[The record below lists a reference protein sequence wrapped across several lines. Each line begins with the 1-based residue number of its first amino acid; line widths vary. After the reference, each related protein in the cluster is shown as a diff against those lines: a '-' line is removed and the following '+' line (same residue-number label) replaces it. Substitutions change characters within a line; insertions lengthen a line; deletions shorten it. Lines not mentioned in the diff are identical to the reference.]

1 MNTIYRIVWSKVL
14 NTWVVASEL
23 AKGKQKTASGRSL
36 SIAQHSASRLSR
48 YFKLHFLATA
58 ILSAFTAIPAYAI
71 SPSECAASSSCVS
84 VSSFTELRN
93 ALTTGDKTTI
103 LFLNDIKL
111 TGNIDVKLTENTK
124 QNIVIDGG
132 GYKLD
137 TGTSSFNF
145 NNLNNAN
152 WANESTFTVS
162 NLSGLVSSTSIGN
175 YIFKTDANASTK
187 INIILDDIGSV
198 TDSMI
203 AVLGNMGNAV
213 AQNTSS
219 ELTFGNITSPVAL
232 TFGTNHQLAQANKI
246 NFTGK
251 LTINATT
258 GSYPAVFWSNASPAE
273 SIIRFTADAD
283 VSIKTPNLTN
293 GAGSSNKHYQYLM
306 DDGAAFSLTSDQNI
320 FGSDNNGL
328 VLGSYDPVN
337 GFGNGVSLRIARFN
351 GTNFTAGDGVSN
363 SGGISTGY
371 DNGPTGNKD
380 VVFNLA
386 GGSLIN
392 ISGTTSN
399 GILATKTGTGNS
411 SNIYLASGGELI
423 TGTGISAAHAGSGN
437 IVLENKT
444 GGKITA
450 VTGIK
455 AVHSGTGSASLEN
468 HGDITSTANGISVS
482 SANQQ
487 TVNINNT
494 GGTINATSGNAVESL
509 LKAQI
514 NMLGGVINTSG
525 SATAFKLNDGTH
537 QLTDI
542 TVNLNGTGNMFAKT
556 AAAQAALTGVTLN
569 VLNGTGLSD
578 ISGLTFK
585 AGQKGNNTI
594 NVNGSGTGIALT
606 NTALSGLNSDALDI
620 NVNDAGN
627 GIVTTG
633 GGVDLSNSK
642 LTVNVTSPE
651 GTALSIADGSS
662 NITTIG
668 QNIQLNA
675 AGATAL
681 SFTGT
686 AGRTLINNGTIGG
699 DVKFAGNAAQTITNN
714 GTLSGSLT
722 TGNGND
728 ILTLGAGSKSTG
740 AINLGNGNNQ
750 VNIDNGADIH
760 SVTTGSGDD
769 IFTLNN
775 LTQGSSYLGDIDSG
789 SGNNTL
795 NFNHSADTLKNET
808 TLRGFSNINLTDSDI
823 TLAADSNI
831 SGGTV
836 LLDKNS
842 QLQFGNTFNGI
853 LNASLGHLAAGDGNA
868 VVSNNAAVTLS
879 KANTFTG
886 NWLIAQG
893 GTLTAG
899 NSNQLDGSSLTVDGT
914 LNLSGISELNNAL
927 TGSGKLAVDGGG
939 NNFRFGALTGNAYTG
954 HVQLKNAL
962 FSLSGQNTQSLAH
975 ASLTNSSGTTLTIGN
990 GEQAVGNLD
999 LNGGKTQFTGDG
1011 KIATGTLNVS
1021 SNGIIQ
1027 VDPLLNTAGNLLDAD
1042 TGTNSQLISSNN
1054 TLTAEELARLSL
1066 QDLSG
1071 NALQNNVTSAV
1082 IQNGETVADGVYN
1095 YALSGAGTGLSLSS
1109 QLDSLTL
1116 LTGKILT
1123 LSTQGAVNSDK
1134 ALTARLSGAGA
1145 LAIDAGAETLT
1156 INNSGN
1162 NYTGN
1167 TLVRTGTLALGS
1179 DNALGQTSSLNVNAN
1194 AAANLAGHTQTTGA
1208 LENAGLVTLGNGG
1221 VLNSG
1226 AMSNNG
1232 TVDLTGGTLNLSAG
1246 GTSSATGGL
1255 TGNGTLSVTGGDL
1268 SVSAANSGLAG
1279 TTQIGKNASVTL
1291 RDNGTLGTAAVAVT
1305 GTLNLLADNL
1315 TLVNALS
1322 GDGQVSTQAAVTLS
1336 GDNRS
1341 FTGEHHL
1348 NSNGKLAV
1356 SQAQNLGADSATVHL
1371 DVAGAA
1377 LVLSN
1382 LSGSIHNALYG
1393 VSGTTVSV
1401 TGGSKAEMTADNSG
1415 FLGNW
1420 QVSGD
1425 SLLRVAAGNNLGKDS
1440 SVNLAAAGDTL
1451 QLAGYQGIFAN
1462 NVSGSGLLS
1471 LTDSAAVTLDSTQ
1484 KLGADLAVGIADNS
1498 ALTLSDLAGFDHAL
1512 TGSGTLNIS
1521 RHNAADTFDFGSKT
1535 GTAFAGNVSLKN
1547 TTFDLTAGNTAAL
1560 SNATLTAGTDSTV
1573 RAGQQDSTLHNL
1585 TVDGGTLEFEGG
1597 APQSKATGIINADTL
1612 ALNKGTVSVSGTA
1625 EWNNEAPA
1633 LSLLEQDRGNI
1644 MQTLINAGQ
1653 VSGTTADIGLVIN
1666 GVTVGS
1672 DNQAVQSAVKQD
1684 GTTVANATH
1693 NYGLST
1699 ANNSGGHGLFVK
1711 YKLSALELLTD
1722 GTDALRLT
1730 TEAGADANRTLNAL
1744 LTGSGGLQ
1752 VDASRGALTL
1762 ANSNNSYRG
1771 ITTVTAGI
1779 LKLGADNALGQTSS
1793 LKVNTG
1799 AAADLAGH
1807 TQTTGALENAGLV
1820 TLGNGGV
1827 LNSDAMS
1834 NSGTVDLTSGTLNL
1848 SAGGTSSATGGL
1860 TGNGTLSV
1868 TGGDLS
1874 VSAANSSLAGTTQ
1887 IGKNAS
1893 VTLRDNGTLGT
1904 AAMAVTGTLNLLAD
1918 NLTLVNALS
1927 GNGQVSTQAAVTLSG
1942 DNRSFTGEHHLNSNG
1957 KLTVSQAQNLGA
1969 DSATVHLDDAGAA
1982 LVLSKLSGSIHQA
1995 LYGVSGTTVSVTGGS
2010 KAEMTADN
2018 SAFLGNWLVSG
2029 DSLLRVAAGNNLGK
2043 DSSVNLAAAGD
2054 TLQLAG
2060 YQGIFAN
2067 NVSGSGLLSLTDSA
2081 AVTLDS
2087 THKLGADLA
2096 VGIADNSALTLSDLA
2111 GFDHALTG
2119 SGTLNISRHNAADTF
2134 DFGSKTGTAF
2144 AGNVSLKNTTFDLTA
2159 GNTAALSNATLTAG
2173 TDSTVR
2179 AGQQDSTLHNLTVDG
2194 GTLEFEGGAPQSK
2207 ATGIINADTL
2217 ALNKGTV
2224 SVSGTAEWNNE
2235 TPVIAPDLSLLE
2247 QDRGNI
2253 MQTLINA
2260 GQVSGTTSD
2269 IGLVINGVT
2278 VGSGNQAVQSAVKQ
2292 DGTTV
2297 ANATHNYGLST
2308 SDNKGGNGLFV
2319 KYSLS
2324 ALELLTD
2331 GTDALRLTTEAGADA
2346 NRTLN
2351 ALLTGSGG
2359 LQVDAS
2365 RGALTLANS
2374 NNSYRG
2380 ITTVTAG
2387 ILKLGADN
2395 ALGQTSSLKVN
2406 TGAAANLA
2414 GHTQT
2419 TGALENAGLVT
2430 LGNGGVLNSGAMSN
2444 SGTVDLTGGTLNL
2457 SAGGTS
2463 SATGGLTGDGTLSV
2477 TGGDLSVSA
2486 ANSSLAGTT
2495 QIGKNASVTLR
2506 DNGTLGTAAVA
2517 VTGTLNLL
2525 ADNLTLVNA
2534 LSGNGQVST
2543 QAAVTLSG
2551 DNRSF
2556 TGEHHLNSNGKLTVS
2571 QAQNLGADSA
2581 AVHLDAA
2588 GAGLVLSKLSG
2599 SIHNALYGVSGTT
2612 VSVTGGSKA
2621 EMTADNSAF
2630 LGNWLVSGDSLLRV
2644 AAGNNLGKDSS
2655 VNLAAAGDTLQL
2667 AGYQGIFANNVSGS
2681 GLLSLT
2687 DSAAVTLDSTQK
2699 LGADLAV
2706 GIADNSALTLSD
2718 LAGFDHAL
2726 TGSGTLNISRHNA
2739 SDTFDFGS
2747 KTGSAFAGNVSLK
2760 NTGFVLDNLNTA
2772 ALTNATLI
2780 LSEGNITSVSDGVQ
2794 KIGGLTMN
2802 GGALAFNH
2810 ITDYSGEFR
2819 SEGTIEAGT
2828 IDVTGGGEIR
2838 AKLPG
2843 NVTPG
2848 LEGMSLLELDEGSV
2862 IVSLASGQAKGSG
2875 SELTLTDENGQPLSQ
2890 DVYANV
2896 SNTGSTVTSAKGT
2909 FNYGLTTGAKYD
2921 GLYINYGLKALELLA
2936 TGDDALKLEAT
2947 AAKNGT
2953 QSNGLSALVSGS
2965 GDLVFAAVDDNAVA
2979 SLSNGKNSYT
2989 GATLVRKGHLRA
3001 DADGALGQ
3009 TSELALADGT
3019 SADMNQTRQTIGAL
3033 NTAEGSTLLLNDGHL
3048 TIQNGGTAAGQLS
3061 GKGEL
3066 TLNGGELTLAQAN
3079 TALNAV
3085 VNIAAAAQANLNAV
3099 NGLGSGDIRND
3110 GKLVLSNTQGNF
3122 TNNLS
3127 GQTGRVDLTNNSAVY
3142 LSGDNRQYS
3151 GLFSTAAGSSL
3162 TASHAD
3168 QLGNSSV
3175 QNDGVLHLNTDTTW
3189 AFTNQVSGSGDIIKN
3204 GKGTLQLTDSHVSAG
3219 NTLVENGLL
3228 QLGGDKPVT
3237 SVTVGDMDGYR
3248 NPIVTVVNNVVSL
3261 TSNVSVSSQGAIG
3274 GYGRV
3279 NGNVSNAGRI
3289 IMPHA
3294 LTGNSFADFTI
3305 NGNYSGKDGSRLI
3318 FDTVLAGDNAA
3329 TDRLVITGN
3338 ADGSSKVT
3346 VHNIG
3351 GHGGDTAD
3359 GIKIIDI
3366 AGQSGA
3372 NFELEG
3378 RVVAGAYEYHLYQGS
3393 TSAPGDGNWYLRTEN
3408 PDRPEAGS
3416 YTANLAA
3423 ANTIFVSSMADR
3435 SGETLYTDIMT
3446 GEKKSTSMWLRTAGS
3461 HNRSRDNSG
3470 TLKTQDNRF
3479 VTQFGGDVARWSGN
3493 GSDLWRTGLMAGYA
3507 RSHNS
3512 SVTSGSNARSKG
3524 TSDGYNIGLYG
3535 TWFADSQTRTGAYA
3549 DSWVQYSWFR
3559 NEVNGEGLDTEKY
3572 DSKGFT
3578 ASLEGGYILKAGE
3591 SQNHQFWVQPKAQ
3604 AVWMGVK
3611 ADDHTEAS
3619 NTRISGNGDGNIQ
3632 TRLGVKAFMTS
3643 SPQEGGENNQLFKP
3657 YAELTWV
3664 HNSKDFGT
3672 TLTHETTGSYTVKQG
3687 GAANIAEVKLGME
3700 GNASP
3705 QLNMWGNVTQQVG
3718 DKGYSDTA
3726 VMLGVKYNF

>member
-84 VSSFTELRN
+84 VSSFTELKN

-152 WANESTFTVS
+152 WADKSTFTVS
-162 NLSGLVSSTSIGN
+162 NLSALISSTSGSN
-175 YIFKTDANASTK
+175 YIFKTDAMSSTK

-203 AVLGNMGNAV
+203 AVLGNMGSGAT
-213 AQNTSS
+213 QNTGS
-219 ELTFGNITSPVAL
+219 ELTFGNITSPIDL

-258 GSYPAVFWSNASPAE
+258 GSFPAVFWSNASPAE

-293 GAGSSNKHYQYLM
+293 GARPSNEFYQYLM
-306 DDGAAFSLTSDQNI
+306 DDGASFFLSSDQNI
-320 FGSDNNGL
+320 FGRDNNGL

-351 GTNFTAGDGVSN
+351 GTNLTTGDGVSN

-514 NMLGGVINTSG
+514 DMLGGVINTSG

-620 NVNDAGN
+620 SVNGAGN

-1226 AMSNNG
+1226 AMSN
-1232 TVDLTGGTLNLSAG
+1232 
-1246 GTSSATGGL
+1246 
-1255 TGNGTLSVTGGDL
+1255 
-1268 SVSAANSGLAG
+1268 
-1279 TTQIGKNASVTL
+1279 
-1291 RDNGTLGTAAVAVT
+1291 
-1305 GTLNLLADNL
+1305 
-1315 TLVNALS
+1315 
-1322 GDGQVSTQAAVTLS
+1322 
-1336 GDNRS
+1336 
-1341 FTGEHHL
+1341 
-1348 NSNGKLAV
+1348 
-1356 SQAQNLGADSATVHL
+1356 
-1371 DVAGAA
+1371 
-1377 LVLSN
+1377 
-1382 LSGSIHNALYG
+1382 
-1393 VSGTTVSV
+1393 
-1401 TGGSKAEMTADNSG
+1401 
-1415 FLGNW
+1415 
-1420 QVSGD
+1420 
-1425 SLLRVAAGNNLGKDS
+1425 
-1440 SVNLAAAGDTL
+1440 
-1451 QLAGYQGIFAN
+1451 
-1462 NVSGSGLLS
+1462 
-1471 LTDSAAVTLDSTQ
+1471 
-1484 KLGADLAVGIADNS
+1484 
-1498 ALTLSDLAGFDHAL
+1498 
-1512 TGSGTLNIS
+1512 
-1521 RHNAADTFDFGSKT
+1521 
-1535 GTAFAGNVSLKN
+1535 
-1547 TTFDLTAGNTAAL
+1547 
-1560 SNATLTAGTDSTV
+1560 
-1573 RAGQQDSTLHNL
+1573 
-1585 TVDGGTLEFEGG
+1585 
-1597 APQSKATGIINADTL
+1597 
-1612 ALNKGTVSVSGTA
+1612 
-1625 EWNNEAPA
+1625 
-1633 LSLLEQDRGNI
+1633 
-1644 MQTLINAGQ
+1644 
-1653 VSGTTADIGLVIN
+1653 
-1666 GVTVGS
+1666 
-1672 DNQAVQSAVKQD
+1672 
-1684 GTTVANATH
+1684 
-1693 NYGLST
+1693 
-1699 ANNSGGHGLFVK
+1699 
-1711 YKLSALELLTD
+1711 
-1722 GTDALRLT
+1722 
-1730 TEAGADANRTLNAL
+1730 
-1744 LTGSGGLQ
+1744 
-1752 VDASRGALTL
+1752 
-1762 ANSNNSYRG
+1762 
-1771 ITTVTAGI
+1771 
-1779 LKLGADNALGQTSS
+1779 
-1793 LKVNTG
+1793 
-1799 AAADLAGH
+1799 
-1807 TQTTGALENAGLV
+1807 
-1820 TLGNGGV
+1820 
-1827 LNSDAMS
+1827 
-1834 NSGTVDLTSGTLNL
+1834 
-1848 SAGGTSSATGGL
+1848 
-1860 TGNGTLSV
+1860 
-1868 TGGDLS
+1868 
-1874 VSAANSSLAGTTQ
+1874 
-1887 IGKNAS
+1887 
-1893 VTLRDNGTLGT
+1893 
-1904 AAMAVTGTLNLLAD
+1904 
-1918 NLTLVNALS
+1918 
-1927 GNGQVSTQAAVTLSG
+1927 
-1942 DNRSFTGEHHLNSNG
+1942 
-1957 KLTVSQAQNLGA
+1957 
-1969 DSATVHLDDAGAA
+1969 
-1982 LVLSKLSGSIHQA
+1982 
-1995 LYGVSGTTVSVTGGS
+1995 
-2010 KAEMTADN
+2010 
-2018 SAFLGNWLVSG
+2018 
-2029 DSLLRVAAGNNLGK
+2029 
-2043 DSSVNLAAAGD
+2043 
-2054 TLQLAG
+2054 
-2060 YQGIFAN
+2060 
-2067 NVSGSGLLSLTDSA
+2067 
-2081 AVTLDS
+2081 
-2087 THKLGADLA
+2087 
-2096 VGIADNSALTLSDLA
+2096 
-2111 GFDHALTG
+2111 
-2119 SGTLNISRHNAADTF
+2119 
-2134 DFGSKTGTAF
+2134 
-2144 AGNVSLKNTTFDLTA
+2144 
-2159 GNTAALSNATLTAG
+2159 
-2173 TDSTVR
+2173 
-2179 AGQQDSTLHNLTVDG
+2179 
-2194 GTLEFEGGAPQSK
+2194 
-2207 ATGIINADTL
+2207 
-2217 ALNKGTV
+2217 
-2224 SVSGTAEWNNE
+2224 
-2235 TPVIAPDLSLLE
+2235 
-2247 QDRGNI
+2247 
-2253 MQTLINA
+2253 
-2260 GQVSGTTSD
+2260 
-2269 IGLVINGVT
+2269 
-2278 VGSGNQAVQSAVKQ
+2278 
-2292 DGTTV
+2292 
-2297 ANATHNYGLST
+2297 
-2308 SDNKGGNGLFV
+2308 
-2319 KYSLS
+2319 
-2324 ALELLTD
+2324 
-2331 GTDALRLTTEAGADA
+2331 
-2346 NRTLN
+2346 
-2351 ALLTGSGG
+2351 
-2359 LQVDAS
+2359 
-2365 RGALTLANS
+2365 
-2374 NNSYRG
+2374 
-2380 ITTVTAG
+2380 
-2387 ILKLGADN
+2387 
-2395 ALGQTSSLKVN
+2395 
-2406 TGAAANLA
+2406 
-2414 GHTQT
+2414 
-2419 TGALENAGLVT
+2419 
-2430 LGNGGVLNSGAMSN
+2430 

-2506 DNGTLGTAAVA
+2506 D
-2517 VTGTLNLL
+2517 
-2525 ADNLTLVNA
+2525 
-2534 LSGNGQVST
+2534 SG
-2543 QAAVTLSG
+2543 
-2551 DNRSF
+2551 
-2556 TGEHHLNSNGKLTVS
+2556 
-2571 QAQNLGADSA
+2571 
-2581 AVHLDAA
+2581 
-2588 GAGLVLSKLSG
+2588 
-2599 SIHNALYGVSGTT
+2599 
-2612 VSVTGGSKA
+2612 
-2621 EMTADNSAF
+2621 
-2630 LGNWLVSGDSLLRV
+2630 
-2644 AAGNNLGKDSS
+2644 
-2655 VNLAAAGDTLQL
+2655 
-2667 AGYQGIFANNVSGS
+2667 
-2681 GLLSLT
+2681 
-2687 DSAAVTLDSTQK
+2687 
-2699 LGADLAV
+2699 
-2706 GIADNSALTLSD
+2706 
-2718 LAGFDHAL
+2718 
-2726 TGSGTLNISRHNA
+2726 
-2739 SDTFDFGS
+2739 
-2747 KTGSAFAGNVSLK
+2747 
-2760 NTGFVLDNLNTA
+2760 
-2772 ALTNATLI
+2772 
-2780 LSEGNITSVSDGVQ
+2780 
-2794 KIGGLTMN
+2794 
-2802 GGALAFNH
+2802 
-2810 ITDYSGEFR
+2810 
-2819 SEGTIEAGT
+2819 
-2828 IDVTGGGEIR
+2828 
-2838 AKLPG
+2838 
-2843 NVTPG
+2843 
-2848 LEGMSLLELDEGSV
+2848 
-2862 IVSLASGQAKGSG
+2862 
-2875 SELTLTDENGQPLSQ
+2875 
-2890 DVYANV
+2890 
-2896 SNTGSTVTSAKGT
+2896 
-2909 FNYGLTTGAKYD
+2909 
-2921 GLYINYGLKALELLA
+2921 
-2936 TGDDALKLEAT
+2936 
-2947 AAKNGT
+2947 
-2953 QSNGLSALVSGS
+2953 
-2965 GDLVFAAVDDNAVA
+2965 
-2979 SLSNGKNSYT
+2979 
-2989 GATLVRKGHLRA
+2989 
-3001 DADGALGQ
+3001 
-3009 TSELALADGT
+3009 
-3019 SADMNQTRQTIGAL
+3019 
-3033 NTAEGSTLLLNDGHL
+3033 
-3048 TIQNGGTAAGQLS
+3048 
-3061 GKGEL
+3061 
-3066 TLNGGELTLAQAN
+3066 
-3079 TALNAV
+3079 
-3085 VNIAAAAQANLNAV
+3085 
-3099 NGLGSGDIRND
+3099 
-3110 GKLVLSNTQGNF
+3110 
-3122 TNNLS
+3122 
-3127 GQTGRVDLTNNSAVY
+3127 
-3142 LSGDNRQYS
+3142 
-3151 GLFSTAAGSSL
+3151 
-3162 TASHAD
+3162 
-3168 QLGNSSV
+3168 
-3175 QNDGVLHLNTDTTW
+3175 
-3189 AFTNQVSGSGDIIKN
+3189 
-3204 GKGTLQLTDSHVSAG
+3204 
-3219 NTLVENGLL
+3219 
-3228 QLGGDKPVT
+3228 
-3237 SVTVGDMDGYR
+3237 
-3248 NPIVTVVNNVVSL
+3248 
-3261 TSNVSVSSQGAIG
+3261 
-3274 GYGRV
+3274 
-3279 NGNVSNAGRI
+3279 
-3289 IMPHA
+3289 
-3294 LTGNSFADFTI
+3294 
-3305 NGNYSGKDGSRLI
+3305 
-3318 FDTVLAGDNAA
+3318 
-3329 TDRLVITGN
+3329 
-3338 ADGSSKVT
+3338 
-3346 VHNIG
+3346 
-3351 GHGGDTAD
+3351 
-3359 GIKIIDI
+3359 
-3366 AGQSGA
+3366 
-3372 NFELEG
+3372 
-3378 RVVAGAYEYHLYQGS
+3378 
-3393 TSAPGDGNWYLRTEN
+3393 
-3408 PDRPEAGS
+3408 
-3416 YTANLAA
+3416 
-3423 ANTIFVSSMADR
+3423 
-3435 SGETLYTDIMT
+3435 
-3446 GEKKSTSMWLRTAGS
+3446 
-3461 HNRSRDNSG
+3461 
-3470 TLKTQDNRF
+3470 
-3479 VTQFGGDVARWSGN
+3479 
-3493 GSDLWRTGLMAGYA
+3493 
-3507 RSHNS
+3507 
-3512 SVTSGSNARSKG
+3512 
-3524 TSDGYNIGLYG
+3524 
-3535 TWFADSQTRTGAYA
+3535 
-3549 DSWVQYSWFR
+3549 
-3559 NEVNGEGLDTEKY
+3559 
-3572 DSKGFT
+3572 
-3578 ASLEGGYILKAGE
+3578 
-3591 SQNHQFWVQPKAQ
+3591 
-3604 AVWMGVK
+3604 
-3611 ADDHTEAS
+3611 
-3619 NTRISGNGDGNIQ
+3619 
-3632 TRLGVKAFMTS
+3632 
-3643 SPQEGGENNQLFKP
+3643 
-3657 YAELTWV
+3657 
-3664 HNSKDFGT
+3664 
-3672 TLTHETTGSYTVKQG
+3672 
-3687 GAANIAEVKLGME
+3687 
-3700 GNASP
+3700 
-3705 QLNMWGNVTQQVG
+3705 
-3718 DKGYSDTA
+3718 
-3726 VMLGVKYNF
+3726 

>member
-1 MNTIYRIVWSKVL
+1 
-14 NTWVVASEL
+14 
-23 AKGKQKTASGRSL
+23 
-36 SIAQHSASRLSR
+36 
-48 YFKLHFLATA
+48 
-58 ILSAFTAIPAYAI
+58 
-71 SPSECAASSSCVS
+71 
-84 VSSFTELRN
+84 
-93 ALTTGDKTTI
+93 
-103 LFLNDIKL
+103 
-111 TGNIDVKLTENTK
+111 
-124 QNIVIDGG
+124 
-132 GYKLD
+132 
-137 TGTSSFNF
+137 
-145 NNLNNAN
+145 
-152 WANESTFTVS
+152 
-162 NLSGLVSSTSIGN
+162 
-175 YIFKTDANASTK
+175 
-187 INIILDDIGSV
+187 
-198 TDSMI
+198 
-203 AVLGNMGNAV
+203 
-213 AQNTSS
+213 
-219 ELTFGNITSPVAL
+219 
-232 TFGTNHQLAQANKI
+232 
-246 NFTGK
+246 
-251 LTINATT
+251 
-258 GSYPAVFWSNASPAE
+258 
-273 SIIRFTADAD
+273 
-283 VSIKTPNLTN
+283 
-293 GAGSSNKHYQYLM
+293 
-306 DDGAAFSLTSDQNI
+306 
-320 FGSDNNGL
+320 
-328 VLGSYDPVN
+328 
-337 GFGNGVSLRIARFN
+337 
-351 GTNFTAGDGVSN
+351 
-363 SGGISTGY
+363 
-371 DNGPTGNKD
+371 
-380 VVFNLA
+380 
-386 GGSLIN
+386 
-392 ISGTTSN
+392 
-399 GILATKTGTGNS
+399 
-411 SNIYLASGGELI
+411 
-423 TGTGISAAHAGSGN
+423 
-437 IVLENKT
+437 
-444 GGKITA
+444 
-450 VTGIK
+450 
-455 AVHSGTGSASLEN
+455 
-468 HGDITSTANGISVS
+468 
-482 SANQQ
+482 
-487 TVNINNT
+487 
-494 GGTINATSGNAVESL
+494 
-509 LKAQI
+509 
-514 NMLGGVINTSG
+514 
-525 SATAFKLNDGTH
+525 
-537 QLTDI
+537 
-542 TVNLNGTGNMFAKT
+542 
-556 AAAQAALTGVTLN
+556 
-569 VLNGTGLSD
+569 
-578 ISGLTFK
+578 
-585 AGQKGNNTI
+585 
-594 NVNGSGTGIALT
+594 
-606 NTALSGLNSDALDI
+606 
-620 NVNDAGN
+620 
-627 GIVTTG
+627 
-633 GGVDLSNSK
+633 
-642 LTVNVTSPE
+642 
-651 GTALSIADGSS
+651 
-662 NITTIG
+662 
-668 QNIQLNA
+668 
-675 AGATAL
+675 
-681 SFTGT
+681 
-686 AGRTLINNGTIGG
+686 
-699 DVKFAGNAAQTITNN
+699 
-714 GTLSGSLT
+714 
-722 TGNGND
+722 
-728 ILTLGAGSKSTG
+728 
-740 AINLGNGNNQ
+740 
-750 VNIDNGADIH
+750 
-760 SVTTGSGDD
+760 
-769 IFTLNN
+769 
-775 LTQGSSYLGDIDSG
+775 
-789 SGNNTL
+789 
-795 NFNHSADTLKNET
+795 
-808 TLRGFSNINLTDSDI
+808 
-823 TLAADSNI
+823 
-831 SGGTV
+831 
-836 LLDKNS
+836 
-842 QLQFGNTFNGI
+842 
-853 LNASLGHLAAGDGNA
+853 
-868 VVSNNAAVTLS
+868 
-879 KANTFTG
+879 
-886 NWLIAQG
+886 
-893 GTLTAG
+893 
-899 NSNQLDGSSLTVDGT
+899 
-914 LNLSGISELNNAL
+914 
-927 TGSGKLAVDGGG
+927 
-939 NNFRFGALTGNAYTG
+939 
-954 HVQLKNAL
+954 
-962 FSLSGQNTQSLAH
+962 
-975 ASLTNSSGTTLTIGN
+975 
-990 GEQAVGNLD
+990 
-999 LNGGKTQFTGDG
+999 
-1011 KIATGTLNVS
+1011 
-1021 SNGIIQ
+1021 
-1027 VDPLLNTAGNLLDAD
+1027 
-1042 TGTNSQLISSNN
+1042 
-1054 TLTAEELARLSL
+1054 
-1066 QDLSG
+1066 
-1071 NALQNNVTSAV
+1071 
-1082 IQNGETVADGVYN
+1082 
-1095 YALSGAGTGLSLSS
+1095 
-1109 QLDSLTL
+1109 
-1116 LTGKILT
+1116 
-1123 LSTQGAVNSDK
+1123 
-1134 ALTARLSGAGA
+1134 
-1145 LAIDAGAETLT
+1145 
-1156 INNSGN
+1156 
-1162 NYTGN
+1162 
-1167 TLVRTGTLALGS
+1167 
-1179 DNALGQTSSLNVNAN
+1179 
-1194 AAANLAGHTQTTGA
+1194 
-1208 LENAGLVTLGNGG
+1208 
-1221 VLNSG
+1221 
-1226 AMSNNG
+1226 
-1232 TVDLTGGTLNLSAG
+1232 
-1246 GTSSATGGL
+1246 
-1255 TGNGTLSVTGGDL
+1255 
-1268 SVSAANSGLAG
+1268 
-1279 TTQIGKNASVTL
+1279 
-1291 RDNGTLGTAAVAVT
+1291 
-1305 GTLNLLADNL
+1305 
-1315 TLVNALS
+1315 
-1322 GDGQVSTQAAVTLS
+1322 
-1336 GDNRS
+1336 
-1341 FTGEHHL
+1341 
-1348 NSNGKLAV
+1348 
-1356 SQAQNLGADSATVHL
+1356 
-1371 DVAGAA
+1371 
-1377 LVLSN
+1377 
-1382 LSGSIHNALYG
+1382 
-1393 VSGTTVSV
+1393 
-1401 TGGSKAEMTADNSG
+1401 
-1415 FLGNW
+1415 
-1420 QVSGD
+1420 
-1425 SLLRVAAGNNLGKDS
+1425 
-1440 SVNLAAAGDTL
+1440 
-1451 QLAGYQGIFAN
+1451 
-1462 NVSGSGLLS
+1462 
-1471 LTDSAAVTLDSTQ
+1471 
-1484 KLGADLAVGIADNS
+1484 
-1498 ALTLSDLAGFDHAL
+1498 
-1512 TGSGTLNIS
+1512 
-1521 RHNAADTFDFGSKT
+1521 
-1535 GTAFAGNVSLKN
+1535 
-1547 TTFDLTAGNTAAL
+1547 
-1560 SNATLTAGTDSTV
+1560 
-1573 RAGQQDSTLHNL
+1573 
-1585 TVDGGTLEFEGG
+1585 
-1597 APQSKATGIINADTL
+1597 
-1612 ALNKGTVSVSGTA
+1612 
-1625 EWNNEAPA
+1625 
-1633 LSLLEQDRGNI
+1633 
-1644 MQTLINAGQ
+1644 
-1653 VSGTTADIGLVIN
+1653 
-1666 GVTVGS
+1666 
-1672 DNQAVQSAVKQD
+1672 
-1684 GTTVANATH
+1684 
-1693 NYGLST
+1693 
-1699 ANNSGGHGLFVK
+1699 
-1711 YKLSALELLTD
+1711 
-1722 GTDALRLT
+1722 
-1730 TEAGADANRTLNAL
+1730 
-1744 LTGSGGLQ
+1744 
-1752 VDASRGALTL
+1752 
-1762 ANSNNSYRG
+1762 
-1771 ITTVTAGI
+1771 
-1779 LKLGADNALGQTSS
+1779 
-1793 LKVNTG
+1793 
-1799 AAADLAGH
+1799 
-1807 TQTTGALENAGLV
+1807 
-1820 TLGNGGV
+1820 
-1827 LNSDAMS
+1827 
-1834 NSGTVDLTSGTLNL
+1834 
-1848 SAGGTSSATGGL
+1848 
-1860 TGNGTLSV
+1860 
-1868 TGGDLS
+1868 
-1874 VSAANSSLAGTTQ
+1874 
-1887 IGKNAS
+1887 
-1893 VTLRDNGTLGT
+1893 
-1904 AAMAVTGTLNLLAD
+1904 
-1918 NLTLVNALS
+1918 
-1927 GNGQVSTQAAVTLSG
+1927 
-1942 DNRSFTGEHHLNSNG
+1942 
-1957 KLTVSQAQNLGA
+1957 
-1969 DSATVHLDDAGAA
+1969 
-1982 LVLSKLSGSIHQA
+1982 
-1995 LYGVSGTTVSVTGGS
+1995 
-2010 KAEMTADN
+2010 
-2018 SAFLGNWLVSG
+2018 
-2029 DSLLRVAAGNNLGK
+2029 
-2043 DSSVNLAAAGD
+2043 
-2054 TLQLAG
+2054 
-2060 YQGIFAN
+2060 
-2067 NVSGSGLLSLTDSA
+2067 
-2081 AVTLDS
+2081 
-2087 THKLGADLA
+2087 
-2096 VGIADNSALTLSDLA
+2096 
-2111 GFDHALTG
+2111 
-2119 SGTLNISRHNAADTF
+2119 
-2134 DFGSKTGTAF
+2134 
-2144 AGNVSLKNTTFDLTA
+2144 
-2159 GNTAALSNATLTAG
+2159 
-2173 TDSTVR
+2173 
-2179 AGQQDSTLHNLTVDG
+2179 
-2194 GTLEFEGGAPQSK
+2194 
-2207 ATGIINADTL
+2207 
-2217 ALNKGTV
+2217 
-2224 SVSGTAEWNNE
+2224 
-2235 TPVIAPDLSLLE
+2235 
-2247 QDRGNI
+2247 
-2253 MQTLINA
+2253 
-2260 GQVSGTTSD
+2260 
-2269 IGLVINGVT
+2269 
-2278 VGSGNQAVQSAVKQ
+2278 
-2292 DGTTV
+2292 
-2297 ANATHNYGLST
+2297 
-2308 SDNKGGNGLFV
+2308 
-2319 KYSLS
+2319 
-2324 ALELLTD
+2324 
-2331 GTDALRLTTEAGADA
+2331 
-2346 NRTLN
+2346 
-2351 ALLTGSGG
+2351 
-2359 LQVDAS
+2359 
-2365 RGALTLANS
+2365 
-2374 NNSYRG
+2374 
-2380 ITTVTAG
+2380 
-2387 ILKLGADN
+2387 
-2395 ALGQTSSLKVN
+2395 SLKVN

-2463 SATGGLTGDGTLSV
+2463 SATGGLTGNGTLSV

-2630 LGNWLVSGDSLLRV
+2630 LGNWQVSGDSLLRV

-2655 VNLAAAGDTLQL
+2655 VNLAATGDTLQL

-3189 AFTNQVSGSGDIIKN
+3189 AFTNQVSGSGNIIKN

-3248 NPIVTVVNNVVSL
+3248 NPVVTVVNNVVSL

-3423 ANTIFVSSMADR
+3423 ANTMFVSSMADR

-3643 SPQEGGENNQLFKP
+3643 SPQEGGENDHLFKP

>member
-84 VSSFTELRN
+84 VSSFTELKN

-152 WANESTFTVS
+152 WADKSTFTVS
-162 NLSGLVSSTSIGN
+162 NLSALISSTSGSN
-175 YIFKTDANASTK
+175 YIFKTDAMSSTK

-213 AQNTSS
+213 SQNTSS

-258 GSYPAVFWSNASPAE
+258 GLYPAVFWSNASPAE
-273 SIIRFTADAD
+273 SIIRFSADAD

-525 SATAFKLNDGTH
+525 SATAFKLNDSTH

-620 NVNDAGN
+620 NVNGAGN

-868 VVSNNAAVTLS
+868 VVGNNAAVTLS

-939 NNFRFGALTGNAYTG
+939 GNFRFGALTGNAYTG

-1145 LAIDAGAETLT
+1145 LAIDAGAEILT

-1226 AMSNNG
+1226 AMSNSG

-1268 SVSAANSGLAG
+1268 SVSAANSSLAG

-1348 NSNGKLAV
+1348 TSNGKLTV
-1356 SQAQNLGADSATVHL
+1356 SQAQNLGADSTTVHL
-1371 DVAGAA
+1371 DAAGAG

-1401 TGGSKAEMTADNSG
+1401 TGGSKA
-1415 FLGNW
+1415 
-1420 QVSGD
+1420 
-1425 SLLRVAAGNNLGKDS
+1425 
-1440 SVNLAAAGDTL
+1440 
-1451 QLAGYQGIFAN
+1451 
-1462 NVSGSGLLS
+1462 
-1471 LTDSAAVTLDSTQ
+1471 
-1484 KLGADLAVGIADNS
+1484 
-1498 ALTLSDLAGFDHAL
+1498 
-1512 TGSGTLNIS
+1512 
-1521 RHNAADTFDFGSKT
+1521 
-1535 GTAFAGNVSLKN
+1535 
-1547 TTFDLTAGNTAAL
+1547 
-1560 SNATLTAGTDSTV
+1560 
-1573 RAGQQDSTLHNL
+1573 
-1585 TVDGGTLEFEGG
+1585 
-1597 APQSKATGIINADTL
+1597 
-1612 ALNKGTVSVSGTA
+1612 
-1625 EWNNEAPA
+1625 
-1633 LSLLEQDRGNI
+1633 
-1644 MQTLINAGQ
+1644 
-1653 VSGTTADIGLVIN
+1653 
-1666 GVTVGS
+1666 
-1672 DNQAVQSAVKQD
+1672 
-1684 GTTVANATH
+1684 
-1693 NYGLST
+1693 
-1699 ANNSGGHGLFVK
+1699 
-1711 YKLSALELLTD
+1711 
-1722 GTDALRLT
+1722 
-1730 TEAGADANRTLNAL
+1730 
-1744 LTGSGGLQ
+1744 
-1752 VDASRGALTL
+1752 
-1762 ANSNNSYRG
+1762 
-1771 ITTVTAGI
+1771 
-1779 LKLGADNALGQTSS
+1779 
-1793 LKVNTG
+1793 
-1799 AAADLAGH
+1799 
-1807 TQTTGALENAGLV
+1807 
-1820 TLGNGGV
+1820 
-1827 LNSDAMS
+1827 
-1834 NSGTVDLTSGTLNL
+1834 
-1848 SAGGTSSATGGL
+1848 
-1860 TGNGTLSV
+1860 
-1868 TGGDLS
+1868 
-1874 VSAANSSLAGTTQ
+1874 
-1887 IGKNAS
+1887 
-1893 VTLRDNGTLGT
+1893 
-1904 AAMAVTGTLNLLAD
+1904 
-1918 NLTLVNALS
+1918 
-1927 GNGQVSTQAAVTLSG
+1927 
-1942 DNRSFTGEHHLNSNG
+1942 
-1957 KLTVSQAQNLGA
+1957 
-1969 DSATVHLDDAGAA
+1969 
-1982 LVLSKLSGSIHQA
+1982 
-1995 LYGVSGTTVSVTGGS
+1995 
-2010 KAEMTADN
+2010 
-2018 SAFLGNWLVSG
+2018 
-2029 DSLLRVAAGNNLGK
+2029 
-2043 DSSVNLAAAGD
+2043 
-2054 TLQLAG
+2054 
-2060 YQGIFAN
+2060 
-2067 NVSGSGLLSLTDSA
+2067 
-2081 AVTLDS
+2081 
-2087 THKLGADLA
+2087 
-2096 VGIADNSALTLSDLA
+2096 
-2111 GFDHALTG
+2111 
-2119 SGTLNISRHNAADTF
+2119 
-2134 DFGSKTGTAF
+2134 
-2144 AGNVSLKNTTFDLTA
+2144 
-2159 GNTAALSNATLTAG
+2159 
-2173 TDSTVR
+2173 
-2179 AGQQDSTLHNLTVDG
+2179 
-2194 GTLEFEGGAPQSK
+2194 
-2207 ATGIINADTL
+2207 
-2217 ALNKGTV
+2217 
-2224 SVSGTAEWNNE
+2224 
-2235 TPVIAPDLSLLE
+2235 
-2247 QDRGNI
+2247 
-2253 MQTLINA
+2253 
-2260 GQVSGTTSD
+2260 
-2269 IGLVINGVT
+2269 
-2278 VGSGNQAVQSAVKQ
+2278 
-2292 DGTTV
+2292 
-2297 ANATHNYGLST
+2297 
-2308 SDNKGGNGLFV
+2308 
-2319 KYSLS
+2319 
-2324 ALELLTD
+2324 
-2331 GTDALRLTTEAGADA
+2331 
-2346 NRTLN
+2346 
-2351 ALLTGSGG
+2351 
-2359 LQVDAS
+2359 
-2365 RGALTLANS
+2365 
-2374 NNSYRG
+2374 
-2380 ITTVTAG
+2380 
-2387 ILKLGADN
+2387 
-2395 ALGQTSSLKVN
+2395 
-2406 TGAAANLA
+2406 
-2414 GHTQT
+2414 
-2419 TGALENAGLVT
+2419 
-2430 LGNGGVLNSGAMSN
+2430 
-2444 SGTVDLTGGTLNL
+2444 
-2457 SAGGTS
+2457 
-2463 SATGGLTGDGTLSV
+2463 
-2477 TGGDLSVSA
+2477 
-2486 ANSSLAGTT
+2486 
-2495 QIGKNASVTLR
+2495 
-2506 DNGTLGTAAVA
+2506 
-2517 VTGTLNLL
+2517 
-2525 ADNLTLVNA
+2525 
-2534 LSGNGQVST
+2534 
-2543 QAAVTLSG
+2543 
-2551 DNRSF
+2551 
-2556 TGEHHLNSNGKLTVS
+2556 
-2571 QAQNLGADSA
+2571 
-2581 AVHLDAA
+2581 
-2588 GAGLVLSKLSG
+2588 
-2599 SIHNALYGVSGTT
+2599 
-2612 VSVTGGSKA
+2612 
-2621 EMTADNSAF
+2621 
-2630 LGNWLVSGDSLLRV
+2630 
-2644 AAGNNLGKDSS
+2644 
-2655 VNLAAAGDTLQL
+2655 
-2667 AGYQGIFANNVSGS
+2667 
-2681 GLLSLT
+2681 
-2687 DSAAVTLDSTQK
+2687 
-2699 LGADLAV
+2699 
-2706 GIADNSALTLSD
+2706 
-2718 LAGFDHAL
+2718 
-2726 TGSGTLNISRHNA
+2726 
-2739 SDTFDFGS
+2739 
-2747 KTGSAFAGNVSLK
+2747 
-2760 NTGFVLDNLNTA
+2760 
-2772 ALTNATLI
+2772 
-2780 LSEGNITSVSDGVQ
+2780 
-2794 KIGGLTMN
+2794 
-2802 GGALAFNH
+2802 
-2810 ITDYSGEFR
+2810 
-2819 SEGTIEAGT
+2819 
-2828 IDVTGGGEIR
+2828 
-2838 AKLPG
+2838 
-2843 NVTPG
+2843 
-2848 LEGMSLLELDEGSV
+2848 
-2862 IVSLASGQAKGSG
+2862 
-2875 SELTLTDENGQPLSQ
+2875 
-2890 DVYANV
+2890 
-2896 SNTGSTVTSAKGT
+2896 
-2909 FNYGLTTGAKYD
+2909 
-2921 GLYINYGLKALELLA
+2921 
-2936 TGDDALKLEAT
+2936 
-2947 AAKNGT
+2947 
-2953 QSNGLSALVSGS
+2953 
-2965 GDLVFAAVDDNAVA
+2965 
-2979 SLSNGKNSYT
+2979 
-2989 GATLVRKGHLRA
+2989 
-3001 DADGALGQ
+3001 
-3009 TSELALADGT
+3009 
-3019 SADMNQTRQTIGAL
+3019 
-3033 NTAEGSTLLLNDGHL
+3033 
-3048 TIQNGGTAAGQLS
+3048 
-3061 GKGEL
+3061 
-3066 TLNGGELTLAQAN
+3066 
-3079 TALNAV
+3079 
-3085 VNIAAAAQANLNAV
+3085 
-3099 NGLGSGDIRND
+3099 
-3110 GKLVLSNTQGNF
+3110 
-3122 TNNLS
+3122 
-3127 GQTGRVDLTNNSAVY
+3127 
-3142 LSGDNRQYS
+3142 
-3151 GLFSTAAGSSL
+3151 
-3162 TASHAD
+3162 
-3168 QLGNSSV
+3168 
-3175 QNDGVLHLNTDTTW
+3175 
-3189 AFTNQVSGSGDIIKN
+3189 
-3204 GKGTLQLTDSHVSAG
+3204 
-3219 NTLVENGLL
+3219 
-3228 QLGGDKPVT
+3228 
-3237 SVTVGDMDGYR
+3237 
-3248 NPIVTVVNNVVSL
+3248 
-3261 TSNVSVSSQGAIG
+3261 
-3274 GYGRV
+3274 
-3279 NGNVSNAGRI
+3279 
-3289 IMPHA
+3289 
-3294 LTGNSFADFTI
+3294 
-3305 NGNYSGKDGSRLI
+3305 
-3318 FDTVLAGDNAA
+3318 
-3329 TDRLVITGN
+3329 
-3338 ADGSSKVT
+3338 
-3346 VHNIG
+3346 
-3351 GHGGDTAD
+3351 
-3359 GIKIIDI
+3359 
-3366 AGQSGA
+3366 
-3372 NFELEG
+3372 
-3378 RVVAGAYEYHLYQGS
+3378 
-3393 TSAPGDGNWYLRTEN
+3393 
-3408 PDRPEAGS
+3408 
-3416 YTANLAA
+3416 
-3423 ANTIFVSSMADR
+3423 
-3435 SGETLYTDIMT
+3435 
-3446 GEKKSTSMWLRTAGS
+3446 
-3461 HNRSRDNSG
+3461 
-3470 TLKTQDNRF
+3470 
-3479 VTQFGGDVARWSGN
+3479 
-3493 GSDLWRTGLMAGYA
+3493 
-3507 RSHNS
+3507 
-3512 SVTSGSNARSKG
+3512 
-3524 TSDGYNIGLYG
+3524 
-3535 TWFADSQTRTGAYA
+3535 
-3549 DSWVQYSWFR
+3549 
-3559 NEVNGEGLDTEKY
+3559 
-3572 DSKGFT
+3572 
-3578 ASLEGGYILKAGE
+3578 
-3591 SQNHQFWVQPKAQ
+3591 
-3604 AVWMGVK
+3604 
-3611 ADDHTEAS
+3611 
-3619 NTRISGNGDGNIQ
+3619 
-3632 TRLGVKAFMTS
+3632 
-3643 SPQEGGENNQLFKP
+3643 
-3657 YAELTWV
+3657 
-3664 HNSKDFGT
+3664 
-3672 TLTHETTGSYTVKQG
+3672 
-3687 GAANIAEVKLGME
+3687 
-3700 GNASP
+3700 
-3705 QLNMWGNVTQQVG
+3705 
-3718 DKGYSDTA
+3718 
-3726 VMLGVKYNF
+3726 